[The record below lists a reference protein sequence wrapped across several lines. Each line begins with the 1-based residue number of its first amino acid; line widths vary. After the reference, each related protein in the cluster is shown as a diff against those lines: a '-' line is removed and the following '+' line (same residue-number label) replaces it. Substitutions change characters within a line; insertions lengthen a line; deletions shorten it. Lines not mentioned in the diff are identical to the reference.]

1 MQTSFIDKH
10 KVFVQKNVLNA
21 TKFNIEA
28 NILRLDT
35 INPVVSGNKFFK
47 LQLPVAAAI
56 SEGKTT
62 IATFGGAY
70 SNHIVATACYCKEA
84 GLNSVGIIR
93 GEEALNLS
101 QTMKDAASFGM
112 KLHFLSR
119 EAFKEKEKIKQ
130 QIGDE
135 TYYWIN
141 EGGYSRL
148 GAEGAKDIFDW
159 IDDTY
164 TDIICAVGTGTMM
177 AGLIAAAL
185 PYQKVTGICVL
196 KGYDEQINDVKKL
209 LTESE
214 QLKSFTIL
222 HDYHFGGYA
231 KHPLTLLEWMNSCYE
246 QYQIPTDLIY
256 TAKVCF
262 AVQDLNKKGY
272 FSEGSKIMVIHSGGL
287 QGNSSLKNG
296 KFPLLY

>member
-1 MQTSFIDKH
+1 MQTNFIDKH
-10 KVFVQKNVLNA
+10 KVFVQNNVLNK
-21 TKFNIEA
+21 TKFNVET

-35 INPVVSGNKFFK
+35 INSVVSGNKFFK
-47 LQLPVAAAI
+47 LQLPIAAAI
-56 SEGKTT
+56 KEGKTT

-70 SNHIVATACYCKEA
+70 SNHIVATACYCKEI

-93 GEEALNLS
+93 GEEALQLS
-101 QTMKDAASFGM
+101 ETMKEAASFGM
-112 KLHFLSR
+112 KLIYVTR
-119 EAFKEKEKIKQ
+119 EAFKNKEIIKQ
-130 QIGDE
+130 EFGNE

-148 GAEGAKDIFDW
+148 GAEGAMDIFDW
-159 IDDTY
+159 IDETY

-185 PYQKVTGICVL
+185 PHQKVTGICVL
-196 KGYDEQINDVKKL
+196 KGYEEQIIDVKYL

-214 QLKSFTIL
+214 QLKSFAIL

-231 KHPLTLLEWMNSCYE
+231 KHPLELLEWMNDCYE
-246 QYQIPTDLIY
+246 QYNIPTDLIY

-262 AVQDLNKKGY
+262 AVQDLIKKGY

-287 QGNSSLKNG
+287 QGNSSLSK
-296 KFPLLY
+296 KFSLLY